1 VERVE
6 TGYQH
11 LNRLLNN
18 EKLNDR
24 PGFFDY
30 LRQKDYLNA
39 YITLYNF
46 LKQERMEAPW
56 HGGPTPWHGGPINE
70 SDSNRELA
78 EGLTQIER
86 NVEEL
91 ISKII

>member
-6 TGYQH
+6 TGYRH

-18 EKLNDR
+18 EKLNNR

-39 YITLYNF
+39 FIALYNF
-46 LKQERMEAPW
+46 LKQERMEAAP
-56 HGGPTPWHGGPINE
+56 
-70 SDSNRELA
+70 RERV
-78 EGLTQIER
+78 EGLTQIEK

-91 ISKII
+91 ISKMI

>member
-1 VERVE
+1 LVERVE
-6 TGYQH
+6 TGYRH
-11 LNRLLNN
+11 LNRLLFN

-30 LRQKDYLNA
+30 LRQKDFVNA
-39 YITLYNF
+39 FIMLYNF
-46 LKQERMEAPW
+46 LKQERMEAVT
-56 HGGPTPWHGGPINE
+56 GE
-70 SDSNRELA
+70 QA
-78 EGLTQIER
+78 EGLIQIEK